1 MHALPSLSLRTVL
14 TGGIGIEITCTRDT
28 RHAHTHHHDTTGP
41 EGGDCML
48 AGGCCERDPHGTQ
61 PAYTRQPHLERGT
74 TRCRRGAKRDAVEIG
89 ALTVERI
96 VSGKYEWRDAE
107 YAPVKG
113 PRKRLWDTWH
123 A

>member
-48 AGGCCERDPHGTQ
+48 VDEVVAQRPLGD
-61 PAYTRQPHLERGT
+61 
-74 TRCRRGAKRDAVEIG
+74 
-89 ALTVERI
+89 
-96 VSGKYEWRDAE
+96 
-107 YAPVKG
+107 
-113 PRKRLWDTWH
+113 
-123 A
+123 